1 MADPLSIIGTTIAVW
16 TQVTAIYEKIKDIKN
31 PPRSFQESGTKL
43 TIVNQCLE
51 QVKNQLNERPVH
63 SDDQKA
69 IIHAI
74 EDCQDKGKTLK
85 TLFQQIDAHEKDD
98 NGWAALKNLYKAT
111 VLSLGKGSK
120 GRVESLMQQVL
131 ETLNILVS
139 REVLQQSTTFRDLQT
154 RLQAAIQEL
163 GAAAQA
169 EPTLLETDLTDG
181 SSYVNIGGNAEGPIS
196 GVHYG
201 DNKRGG
207 NHHSGSGSINV
218 DGKNHACLYV
228 YFDSHMEDDQ
238 TLPNLL
244 STLLVQLLKQ
254 SQSVPDVVLAAYHD
268 YQKSGV
274 KPPIKAYVNMLQS
287 QMAHRSPST
296 VYFVVDALD
305 QCQDSVLAGFM
316 DACQRLPPNVQML
329 CTSISKEGS
338 KELRF
343 DEDMRIEARDDD
355 VKAFFEQA
363 LKGERFAQMMKD
375 GAASDAQFK
384 GRVLDTLVENEFA
397 RLLNH
402 LSETPDVFYQEAV
415 KRIKGQSEP
424 MQLLA
429 KEVLS
434 WLVFADRALTL
445 EELACGIRVNQ
456 PGRSSLDEFQ
466 SQVSKA
472 CFGIVIVEEK
482 TKIVRLQHMSAR
494 TYLLK
499 EDTEILKPERYAHS
513 MIAHACLRYI
523 CCVTPE
529 ADQKGPVSL
538 RALKNRCEHY
548 PFLDYAA
555 NHWGRHISYGVN
567 HDTNIEAWEFL
578 DDSTFLTHAV
588 QIMENFAFRVE
599 AHVTGMHVAAY
610 FGLSALVL
618 KAIRHGR
625 RVDKDARTRSEE
637 SVVHWA
643 VRWHQHEFLEILIF
657 SLRAD
662 AGAKDSKKRT
672 PLHIAVANEDLR
684 SVEVL
689 LKCRP
694 DERPDLEVSDDGGW
708 TVLRYAAAHGSRV
721 MVEKLVAEGAQVNNA
736 DDNGWTALRWAA
748 DRDYVRIC
756 EILIHRKAS
765 MELELPKPERW
776 SLWHWAASL
785 GRDKLVRLLIESR
798 VNLSLPDERLGWAP
812 LRCAVE
818 HARTMTAW
826 HLLEASVPTQQQDK
840 VGRTP
845 LHAAAEKGYLKL
857 LWLLLLKQADPN
869 ITDKFGRTPL
879 HLAAEKGRAS
889 GISLLLENGAKLFET
904 DSDQRTALHL
914 AVQEDHKE
922 VVELLL
928 WRVLWTTNGT
938 RKFVQMADS
947 EKRTALHYAAARGN
961 LDVAKILVRLFRRWV
976 VIDAR
981 VTIALVAID
990 LFLQSVIQYHGK
1002 DTLTDHHNAIVG
1014 VARNFDTG
1022 SWFNTGEVYTGKIYF
1037 GEVEDPLG
1045 NMISNIMGTC
1055 VLPYEE
1061 KGMSATT
1068 MLANIQVQTTFNIT
1082 HKAIDTIMHD
1092 LTTNL
1097 APRMSDLLSPS
1108 RNISE
1113 TFGRAARLMSYHM
1126 RETADAG
1133 SVAKGETRQWV
1144 TYIRVRWAYMSFP
1157 IALAAAVAVFAAGV
1171 TTQSWRLGLNDVK
1184 GDAVS
1189 AMLLVDGHTR
1199 DVLRV
1204 EPRGARRDVVVLKT
1218 PLRLARD
1225 EKGLCLKSRMAALP
1239 TGSAGK
1245 STHGAAAV
1253 GQV

>member
-1 MADPLSIIGTTIAVW
+1 
-16 TQVTAIYEKIKDIKN
+16 
-31 PPRSFQESGTKL
+31 
-43 TIVNQCLE
+43 
-51 QVKNQLNERPVH
+51 
-63 SDDQKA
+63 
-69 IIHAI
+69 
-74 EDCQDKGKTLK
+74 
-85 TLFQQIDAHEKDD
+85 
-98 NGWAALKNLYKAT
+98 
-111 VLSLGKGSK
+111 
-120 GRVESLMQQVL
+120 
-131 ETLNILVS
+131 
-139 REVLQQSTTFRDLQT
+139 
-154 RLQAAIQEL
+154 
-163 GAAAQA
+163 
-169 EPTLLETDLTDG
+169 
-181 SSYVNIGGNAEGPIS
+181 
-196 GVHYG
+196 
-201 DNKRGG
+201 
-207 NHHSGSGSINV
+207 
-218 DGKNHACLYV
+218 
-228 YFDSHMEDDQ
+228 
-238 TLPNLL
+238 
-244 STLLVQLLKQ
+244 
-254 SQSVPDVVLAAYHD
+254 
-268 YQKSGV
+268 
-274 KPPIKAYVNMLQS
+274 
-287 QMAHRSPST
+287 
-296 VYFVVDALD
+296 
-305 QCQDSVLAGFM
+305 
-316 DACQRLPPNVQML
+316 
-329 CTSISKEGS
+329 
-338 KELRF
+338 
-343 DEDMRIEARDDD
+343 
-355 VKAFFEQA
+355 
-363 LKGERFAQMMKD
+363 
-375 GAASDAQFK
+375 
-384 GRVLDTLVENEFA
+384 
-397 RLLNH
+397 
-402 LSETPDVFYQEAV
+402 
-415 KRIKGQSEP
+415 
-424 MQLLA
+424 
-429 KEVLS
+429 
-434 WLVFADRALTL
+434 
-445 EELACGIRVNQ
+445 
-456 PGRSSLDEFQ
+456 
-466 SQVSKA
+466 
-472 CFGIVIVEEK
+472 
-482 TKIVRLQHMSAR
+482 
-494 TYLLK
+494 
-499 EDTEILKPERYAHS
+499 
-513 MIAHACLRYI
+513 
-523 CCVTPE
+523 
-529 ADQKGPVSL
+529 
-538 RALKNRCEHY
+538 
-548 PFLDYAA
+548 
-555 NHWGRHISYGVN
+555 
-567 HDTNIEAWEFL
+567 
-578 DDSTFLTHAV
+578 
-588 QIMENFAFRVE
+588 MENFAFRVE

-765 MELELPKPERW
+765 MELELPKPER
-776 SLWHWAASL
+776 
-785 GRDKLVRLLIESR
+785 
-798 VNLSLPDERLGWAP
+798 
-812 LRCAVE
+812 
-818 HARTMTAW
+818 
-826 HLLEASVPTQQQDK
+826 
-840 VGRTP
+840 
-845 LHAAAEKGYLKL
+845 
-857 LWLLLLKQADPN
+857 
-869 ITDKFGRTPL
+869 
-879 HLAAEKGRAS
+879 
-889 GISLLLENGAKLFET
+889 
-904 DSDQRTALHL
+904 
-914 AVQEDHKE
+914 
-922 VVELLL
+922 
-928 WRVLWTTNGT
+928 
-938 RKFVQMADS
+938 KFVQMADS

-961 LDVAKILVRLFRRWV
+961 LDVAKILV
-976 VIDAR
+976 
-981 VTIALVAID
+981 
-990 LFLQSVIQYHGK
+990 
-1002 DTLTDHHNAIVG
+1002 
-1014 VARNFDTG
+1014 